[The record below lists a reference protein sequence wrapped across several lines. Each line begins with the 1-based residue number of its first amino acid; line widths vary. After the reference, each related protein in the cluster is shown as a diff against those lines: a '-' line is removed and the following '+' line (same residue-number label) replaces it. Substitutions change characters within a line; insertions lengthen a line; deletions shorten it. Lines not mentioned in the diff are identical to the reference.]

1 MGQVRR
7 IVWSAVSQL
16 RCEPWWCFSFCFL
29 TFFFIFFFLIFPFSF
44 IWSNFLLLF
53 FYYFSFICFSFSL
66 ISRWLLDPL
75 SSTLSH
81 FVQHVPWMSVTAGPG
96 FSGTRLGGRRS
107 SAMRHTVL
115 VGQAC
120 VCIYIYI
127 ICISNNHI
135 YIYYMPQNI
144 SSHSS
149 WRGQKT
155 LWVWWFDGL
164 VFHRKFHHTRL
175 QRRASSRSRRSSG
188 WSSYEARE
196 TWGSSSTISA
206 VSHECQLVTKV
217 FVGTVSFTLFHR
229 DCSISM
235 HFCDL

>member
-1 MGQVRR
+1 MTLG
-7 IVWSAVSQL
+7 
-16 RCEPWWCFSFCFL
+16 P
-29 TFFFIFFFLIFPFSF
+29 TFFHFVPLCPT
-44 IWSNFLLLF
+44 
-53 FYYFSFICFSFSL
+53 CSL
-66 ISRWLLDPL
+66 DVSDCRPWLLWDK
-75 SSTLSH
+75 TWRTEK
-81 FVQHVPWMSVTAGPG
+81 FGNAAYCFG
-96 FSGTRLGGRRS
+96 GTG
-107 SAMRHTVL
+107 M
-115 VGQAC
+115 C
-120 VCIYIYI
+120 VYIYI
-127 ICISNNHI
+127 ICISNNHIYI

>member
-1 MGQVRR
+1 MFLGCQWLQALASLGQDLEDGEIRQCG
-7 IVWSAVSQL
+7 IL
-16 RCEPWWCFSFCFL
+16 FWWD
-29 TFFFIFFFLIFPFSF
+29 
-44 IWSNFLLLF
+44 
-53 FYYFSFICFSFSL
+53 
-66 ISRWLLDPL
+66 R
-75 SSTLSH
+75 
-81 FVQHVPWMSVTAGPG
+81 HV
-96 FSGTRLGGRRS
+96 
-107 SAMRHTVL
+107 
-115 VGQAC
+115 C
-120 VCIYIYI
+120 VYIYI

-196 TWGSSSTISA
+196 TWGSPSTISA
-206 VSHECQLVTKV
+206 VSHECQLVPKV